1 MAEYQSSF
9 SLDPGFSAP
18 APAVPELRA
27 EIAAAWGLPLG
38 ERVEVCFRGGERSA
52 VTGLLELLRAPD
64 FPWNPHQAL
73 HLRIAGFVFK
83 SRDIERWTKL

>member
-1 MAEYQSSF
+1 
-9 SLDPGFSAP
+9 
-18 APAVPELRA
+18 
-27 EIAAAWGLPLG
+27 
-38 ERVEVCFRGGERSA
+38 VCFRGGERSA

-73 HLRIAGFVFK
+73 HLRIAGFVFN